1 MNGKKIKTE
10 NVKSAATQEFAFY
23 NVNIVG
29 KATQQNIYQAYTEM
43 KTTFKLNEEKGLY
56 DEYLFYGFNYTPFLF
71 MLGQLYSD
79 NRNYRFY
86 HLQQANGSE
95 KRIRLPRFI
104 EPKDGNELNEPS
116 LNTNANS
123 KTLVIRVG
131 TTVPADKMD
140 ISQFGNVDILDISSK
155 NTGTEV
161 INSTKR
167 LFKWC
172 DAIVNEIRNID
183 SGKYTT
189 INLLLATSAEMVF
202 LLGKRLSKN
211 SDPDLC
217 VYHYDATAKY
227 KYSWALHSKKVNNYE
242 DVVTVFNKKS
252 SV

>member
-1 MNGKKIKTE
+1 MNRFLRILKGILVDLFYLVAGFVLMFFPEIAKALSLPFVNTEEVINQQWNFWFGLVLSIFSLLAIIYRVFQSKKMCIIKIDGMNGKKIKTE

-123 KTLVIRVG
+123 KTLVIRVS
-131 TTVPADKMD
+131 P
-140 ISQFGNVDILDISSK
+140 SRPSRPRSP
-155 NTGTEV
+155 
-161 INSTKR
+161 R
-167 LFKWC
+167 
-172 DAIVNEIRNID
+172 R
-183 SGKYTT
+183 
-189 INLLLATSAEMVF
+189 
-202 LLGKRLSKN
+202 
-211 SDPDLC
+211 
-217 VYHYDATAKY
+217 TA
-227 KYSWALHSKKVNNYE
+227 
-242 DVVTVFNKKS
+242 
-252 SV
+252 